1 MNIPRHRNSVRRVTT
16 TAVIST
22 MVFAITGTA
31 VAQAAPPV
39 KSDSGASTSQEHADE
54 YTHIVV
60 DKRPRGE
67 ADTAELR
74 ESLNKNGLQT
84 AKSRWTAE
92 GKDVESE
99 LRSAGSGYSK
109 NGHHEHVFMWDSTKK
124 GIEGSNAIEKN
135 GDAIRVKIRWDA
147 LKKDGRIFSGT
158 LKGDHG
164 GGPLGGESTNGAWA
178 YKGDIPRKYLFIVGV
193 DDPAHPGMS
202 QWLAGKGWP
211 DGNGVCS
218 TGGSSGRAKRSVS
231 VCENG
236 ESPAKPSE
244 EGTAGKPSG
253 EALENLEA
261 KQIEQAFGELAGK
274 YGLKV
279 VAPDGKQLSPSEIH
293 ARIRGYSKLSPEA
306 KSALRANLKSAGS
319 TAKGA
324 LLVAG
329 GVLWAKGVHDAFAND
344 TTSLDKAAAITAIV
358 PFVGCGTQAGAA
370 ADHGRFDAED
380 TAACF
385 GADALLVTP
394 LWPAGLTLHGA
405 RYFTDKW
412 KEAQIPSI
420 TVFQQARDEAWK
432 KTLADFRADGLQKL
446 VKSAT
451 EMERQQLEA
460 EKAVILHNA
469 AEKMAEIDKG
479 GASAEA
485 KKLLKWSTERTAR
498 EQIKNLP
505 QKLRKQFDTAIRDAL
520 VERAKQ
526 YNEEF
531 IKQEVNIGRW
541 TEESWQAALHGPSQS
556 REERQLYLDK
566 LIQRLRDTDMLPP
579 VPDTTTLNADIEQ
592 ARKSLTKAD
601 SR

>member
-1 MNIPRHRNSVRRVTT
+1 MA
-16 TAVIST
+16 TA
-22 MVFAITGTA
+22 MVLTITGTT
-31 VAQAAPPV
+31 VAQAAPPG
-39 KSDSGASTSQEHADE
+39 KPDSGVGAPQEFADE

-67 ADTAELR
+67 ADLDELR
-74 ESLNKNGLQT
+74 ESLHRNGLQT
-84 AKSRWTAE
+84 AKSRWAAE
-92 GKDVESE
+92 GKDVEAE
-99 LRSAGSGYSK
+99 LRKAGSGYAK
-109 NGHHEHVFMWDSTKK
+109 NGHHEHVFMWDSSKK
-124 GIEGSNAIEKN
+124 GIEGGNAIERN

-147 LKKDGRIFSGT
+147 LKKDGRFLGGT

-178 YKGDIPRKYLFIVGV
+178 HKGDIPRKYLFIVGV

-218 TGGSSGRAKRSVS
+218 TGGSPGRAKRSVN
-231 VCENG
+231 VCEQG
-236 ESPAKPSE
+236 RTEEAGPAE
-244 EGTAGKPSG
+244 EGKPSG
-253 EALENLEA
+253 EVLESAEA
-261 KQIEQAFGELAGK
+261 RQVEQVFGELAGK

-279 VAPDGKQLSPSEIH
+279 VAPDGKQLSPSDIH
-293 ARIRGYSKLSPEA
+293 ARIRGYGKLSPEA
-306 KSALRANLKSAGS
+306 KAKIRANLKSAGS

-329 GVLWAKGVHDAFAND
+329 GVLWAKGVYDAFADD

-370 ADHGRFDAED
+370 AGHGRFDADD

-432 KTLADFRADGLQKL
+432 KTLDDFRASADGLRKL
-446 VKSAT
+446 VKTAADI
-451 EMERQQLEA
+451 ERQQLEA

-469 AEKMAEIDKG
+469 AEKTVEVDKG

-498 EQIKNLP
+498 EQIKELP
-505 QKLRKQFDTAIRDAL
+505 RKLREQSDTAIRDAL
-520 VERAKQ
+520 VERARQ

-531 IKQEVNIGRW
+531 IKQEVNIDRW
-541 TEESWQAALHGPSQS
+541 KDESWQAALHGPSHS
-556 REERQLYLDK
+556 RADRQEYLDK
-566 LIQRLRDTDMLPP
+566 LIQRLRDRDMLPP
-579 VPDTTTLNADIEQ
+579 VPDASDLATDIDR
-592 ARKSLTKAD
+592 ARKALAQQD
-601 SR
+601 A

>member
-1 MNIPRHRNSVRRVTT
+1 MNIPRHRHSVRRVTT
-16 TAVIST
+16 TAVISA
-22 MVFAITGTA
+22 MVFAVTGTA

-39 KSDSGASTSQEHADE
+39 KSDSGAGTSQELADE

-99 LRSAGSGYSK
+99 LRSAGSGYAK

-178 YKGDIPRKYLFIVGV
+178 HKGDIPRKYLFIVGV

-236 ESPAKPSE
+236 ESQTRPSE
-244 EGTAGKPSG
+244 EGTAGKPSGETSG

-370 ADHGRFDAED
+370 ADHGRFDADD

-432 KTLADFRADGLQKL
+432 KTLEDFRADGLQKL

-451 EMERQQLEA
+451 EMEHQQLEA

-556 REERQLYLDK
+556 REDRQLYLDK
-566 LIQRLRDTDMLPP
+566 LIQRLRDADMLPP
-579 VPDTTTLNADIEQ
+579 VPDATSLNADIEQ
-592 ARKSLTKAD
+592 ARKSLA
-601 SR
+601 R

>member
-1 MNIPRHRNSVRRVTT
+1 MNNPRPRHSVRRVTT
-16 TAVIST
+16 TAVLSA
-22 MVFAITGTA
+22 MVFAVTGTA

-39 KSDSGASTSQEHADE
+39 NSDGGAATSQSHADE

-67 ADTAELR
+67 ADLDELR
-74 ESLNKNGLQT
+74 RSLDRNGLQT

-92 GKDVESE
+92 GKDVEAE
-99 LRSAGSGYSK
+99 LRRAGSGYAK
-109 NGHHEHVFMWDSTKK
+109 NGHHEHVFMWDSSKK

-178 YKGDIPRKYLFIVGV
+178 HKGDIPRKYMFIVGV

-218 TGGSSGRAKRSVS
+218 TGGTSGRAKRSVS
-231 VCENG
+231 VCEKG
-236 ESPAKPSE
+236 ETQTGPAE
-244 EGTAGKPSG
+244 EGTTGKPSG
-253 EALENLEA
+253 EALESVEA
-261 KQIEQAFGELAGK
+261 KQVEQVFGELAGK

-279 VAPDGKQLSPSEIH
+279 VAPDGKRLSPSEIH
-293 ARIRGYSKLSPEA
+293 SRIRGYSKLSPEA
-306 KSALRANLKSAGS
+306 KATLRANLKSAGS

-329 GVLWAKGVHDAFAND
+329 GVLWAKGVHDAFADD

-370 ADHGRFDAED
+370 ADHGRFDADD
-380 TAACF
+380 TTACF
-385 GADALLVTP
+385 GADALLVSP

-432 KTLADFRADGLQKL
+432 KTLDDFRADGLRKL

-451 EMERQQLEA
+451 EMEGQQLEA

-469 AEKMAEIDKG
+469 AEKMADIDKG

-485 KKLLKWSTERTAR
+485 KKLLKWSTERKAR
-498 EQIKNLP
+498 EQIKDLP
-505 QKLRKQFDTAIRDAL
+505 RKLREQFDAAIRDAL

-531 IKQEVNIGRW
+531 IKQEVDIGRW

-566 LIQRLRDTDMLPP
+566 LIQRLRDPGMLPP
-579 VPDTTTLNADIEQ
+579 VPDKAGLDADIEK
-592 ARKSLTKAD
+592 ARKSLTGD
-601 SR
+601 GR

>member
-1 MNIPRHRNSVRRVTT
+1 MNIPRHRHSVRRVTT

-218 TGGSSGRAKRSVS
+218 IGGSPGRAKRSVS

-236 ESPAKPSE
+236 ESPARPSE

-370 ADHGRFDAED
+370 ADHGRFDADD

-432 KTLADFRADGLQKL
+432 KTLEDFRADGLQKL

-451 EMERQQLEA
+451 EMEHQQLEA

-556 REERQLYLDK
+556 REDRQLYLDK

-579 VPDTTTLNADIEQ
+579 VPDATSLNADIEQ
-592 ARKSLTKAD
+592 ARKSLT
-601 SR
+601 R

>member
-211 DGNGVCS
+211 DGSGVCS
-218 TGGSSGRAKRSVS
+218 TGGSSGRAKRSVT

-370 ADHGRFDAED
+370 ADHGRFDADD

-432 KTLADFRADGLQKL
+432 KTLEGFRADGLQKL

-451 EMERQQLEA
+451 EMEHQQLEA

-498 EQIKNLP
+498 EQIKSLP

-592 ARKSLTKAD
+592 ARKSLTKAG
-601 SR
+601 SQ

>member
-1 MNIPRHRNSVRRVTT
+1 MPHSRQRLSARRVTT
-16 TAVIST
+16 TVMVSAV
-22 MVFAITGTA
+22 VLAVTGTT
-31 VAQAAPPV
+31 VAQAAPV
-39 KSDSGASTSQEHADE
+39 KPESGASAPAPQEFADE

-67 ADTAELR
+67 ANPDELR
-74 ESLNKNGLQT
+74 ESLNRNGLQT
-84 AKSRWTAE
+84 AKSRWVAE
-92 GKDVESE
+92 GKDVDAE
-99 LRSAGSGYSK
+99 LARAGSGYAK

-124 GIEGSNAIEKN
+124 GIEGGNAIEKN

-147 LKKDGRIFSGT
+147 LKKDGRFLSGT
-158 LKGDHG
+158 LKGDSG

-193 DDPAHPGMS
+193 DDASHPGMG

-211 DGNGVCS
+211 DGNGVC
-218 TGGSSGRAKRSVS
+218 GGGSSSGRAKRSV
-231 VCENG
+231 VACEKTKPAG
-236 ESPAKPSE
+236 E
-244 EGTAGKPSG
+244 KPSG
-253 EALENLEA
+253 ETALEDLEA
-261 KQIEQAFGELAGK
+261 RQVEQVFGELAGK

-279 VAPDGKQLSPSEIH
+279 VAPDGKQLAPSEIH

-306 KSALRANLKSAGS
+306 KAKLRANLKSAGS

-370 ADHGRFDAED
+370 ADHGTFDADD

-394 LWPAGLTLHGA
+394 LWPAGITLHGA

-420 TVFQQARDEAWK
+420 TVFQQARDEAWRK
-432 KTLADFRADGLQKL
+432 SVDDFRADGLQKL
-446 VKSAT
+446 VKSAA
-451 EMERQQLEA
+451 EAEEQQLAA

-479 GASAEA
+479 GASSEA
-485 KKLLKWSTERTAR
+485 KKLLKWSTERKAR
-498 EQIKNLP
+498 EQIKELP
-505 QKLRKQFDTAIRDAL
+505 GKLRKQFDTAIRDAL

-531 IKQEVNIGRW
+531 IKQEVNISRW
-541 TEESWQAALHGPSQS
+541 TEESWQAALHGPSHS
-556 REERQLYLDK
+556 RADRQEYLDK
-566 LIQRLRDTDMLPP
+566 LIQRLRDADMLPP
-579 VPDTTTLNADIEQ
+579 VPDAESLRPDIER
-592 ARKSLTKAD
+592 ARKALT
-601 SR
+601 

>member
-1 MNIPRHRNSVRRVTT
+1 MNHSRHRHSVRRVTT
-16 TAVIST
+16 TAMITAV
-22 MVFAITGTA
+22 VLAVTGTA

-60 DKRPRGE
+60 DKRPRGQ
-67 ADTAELR
+67 ADLDELR
-74 ESLNKNGLQT
+74 ESLNRNGLQT
-84 AKSRWTAE
+84 AKSRWVAE

-99 LRSAGSGYSK
+99 LRSAGSGYAK
-109 NGHHEHVFMWDSTKK
+109 NGHHEHVFMWDASKK

-147 LKKDGRIFSGT
+147 LKKDGRIFGGT
-158 LKGDHG
+158 LKGDSG

-178 YKGDIPRKYLFIVGV
+178 YKGDIPRKYMFIVGV

-218 TGGSSGRAKRSVS
+218 TGGGASGRAKRSVS
-231 VCENG
+231 VCEKG
-236 ESPAKPSE
+236 ETPTRPTE
-244 EGTAGKPSG
+244 EGTPSG

-293 ARIRGYSKLSPEA
+293 ARIRGYSKLSPQA
-306 KSALRANLKSAGS
+306 KATLRANLKSAGS

-329 GVLWAKGVHDAFAND
+329 GVLWAKGIHDAFAND

-370 ADHGRFDAED
+370 ADHGRFDADD
-380 TAACF
+380 TTACF

-394 LWPAGLTLHGA
+394 LWPAGITLHGA
-405 RYFTDKW
+405 RYFTEKW

-420 TVFQQARDEAWK
+420 TVFQQARDDAWK
-432 KTLADFRADGLQKL
+432 KSLDDFRTNGLQKL

-451 EMERQQLEA
+451 EIESQQLEA

-469 AEKMAEIDKG
+469 AEKIVEIDKG
-479 GASAEA
+479 GASADA
-485 KKLLKWSTERTAR
+485 KKLLKWSTERKAR
-498 EQIKNLP
+498 EQIKDLP
-505 QKLRKQFDTAIRDAL
+505 QKLRKQSDTAIRDAL

-531 IKQEVNIGRW
+531 IKQEVNISRW

-566 LIQRLRDTDMLPP
+566 LIQRLRDADMLPS
-579 VPDTTTLNADIEQ
+579 VPDATTLDTDIER
-592 ARKSLTKAD
+592 ARKSLTGTN
-601 SR
+601 SQ